1 MRKVALLL
9 ITVVTLSACAAPTE
23 LEAFSDGRCTATDSQ
38 LIEDHITGQIN
49 AMSSDDWEKA
59 YSFAAPGFRESVSL
73 EEFTAVIILQYQ
85 MLINNQKVSFGDCE
99 ILNSQ
104 ITQKVSVTSD
114 NQIFDLIYSLSVIDG
129 KLGVEAAVTSVAAT
143 KVNT

>member
-1 MRKVALLL
+1 
-9 ITVVTLSACAAPTE
+9 
-23 LEAFSDGRCTATDSQ
+23 
-38 LIEDHITGQIN
+38 
-49 AMSSDDWEKA
+49 MSSDDWEKA
-59 YSFAAPGFRESVSL
+59 YSFATPGFRESVSL